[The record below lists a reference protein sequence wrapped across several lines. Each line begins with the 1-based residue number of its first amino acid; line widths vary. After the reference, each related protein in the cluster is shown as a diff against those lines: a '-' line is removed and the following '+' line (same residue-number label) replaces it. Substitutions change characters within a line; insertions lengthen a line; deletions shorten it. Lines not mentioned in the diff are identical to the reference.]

1 MDKWHDFK
9 LDKQKHQ
16 MPLFYFQTTSG
27 DWMGLELDYDASSLF
42 DHYSWKTFRMSFV
55 LQRFYAILQQ
65 LLKLWAVVT

>member
-1 MDKWHDFK
+1 MTEFLCRLSPLLHMVINTLHLLDKWHDFK

-42 DHYSWKTFRMSFV
+42 DHYS
-55 LQRFYAILQQ
+55 
-65 LLKLWAVVT
+65 